1 MARAV
6 SGKKKTSARLYIF
19 IVIALLMVVMV
30 FQLVSLSRKQ
40 KSYSMEEKNLRK
52 ELAQEKVKSEELK
65 DYEAYTKTE
74 EYIENMARM
83 KGGLVKENEI
93 VFREGNK

>member
-1 MARAV
+1 MTGAAYA
-6 SGKKKTSARLYIF
+6 KKKTSARLYIF
-19 IVIALLMVVMV
+19 IVIGLLLAIMV
-30 FQLVSLSRKQ
+30 FQLVSLSQKQ
-40 KSYSMEEKNLRK
+40 KNYAREEENLRK
-52 ELAQEKVKSEELK
+52 ELALEQVKSEELK
-65 DYEAYTKTE
+65 DYEAYTKTV

>member
-1 MARAV
+1 MTRAV
-6 SGKKKTSARLYIF
+6 SGKKKASARFYIL
-19 IVIALLMVVMV
+19 IVIALLMAVMV
-30 FQLVSLSRKQ
+30 FQLISLSRKQ
-40 KSYSMEEKNLRK
+40 KNYAREEENLRK
-52 ELAQEKVKSEELK
+52 ELAQEKVKSDELK

>member
-1 MARAV
+1 MTRAV
-6 SGKKKTSARLYIF
+6 SGKKKASTRFYIL
-19 IVIALLMVVMV
+19 IVIALLMAVMV
-30 FQLVSLSRKQ
+30 FQLISLSRKQ
-40 KSYSMEEKNLRK
+40 KNYAREEENLRK
-52 ELAQEKVKSEELK
+52 ELAQEKVKSDELK